1 MTRIS
6 YKRRRFPPAIIQHA
20 VWLYFR
26 FTLSLRNVEEMLV
39 QRGIEVSYETIRCW
53 TIKFGPK
60 IAANLRRRKQPPSPR
75 WRLAEMVCMIGGERM
90 FLWRAVDDE
99 GEVMDMVVQKRRDT
113 GAALRL
119 LRRLLRNQ
127 HVEPETIITDGLKS
141 CASALREIGLDD
153 RHRPGR
159 LRENNR
165 IENSHMPI
173 RRRERK
179 MLNFKSR
186 NSAQRFLEAHAAIY
200 NVFNVQRHMISR
212 PTLRAFRA
220 RSDSIWSKAVA

>member
-1 MTRIS
+1 MLKCGRCQVDREYSSIEFDRPVAPS
-6 YKRRRFPPAIIQHA
+6 D
-20 VWLYFR
+20 
-26 FTLSLRNVEEMLV
+26 FTPDFS
-39 QRGIEVSYETIRCW
+39 
-53 TIKFGPK
+53 
-60 IAANLRRRKQPPSPR
+60 AANWPRRSEIRR
-75 WRLAEMVCMIGGERM
+75 YFANLTA
-90 FLWRAVDDE
+90 A
-99 GEVMDMVVQKRRDT
+99 VMDMVVQKRRDT

-127 HVEPETIITDGLKS
+127 HVEPETIIIDGLKS
-141 CASALREIGLDD
+141 CASAQREIELDD

-186 NSAQRFLEAHAAIY
+186 NSAQRFLETHAAIY
-200 NVFNVQRHMISR
+200 NALNVQRHMISR
-212 PTLRAFRA
+212 PTLRIFRA
-220 RSDSIWSKAVA
+220 RSDSAWSKAVA

>member
-1 MTRIS
+1 MIQGS
-6 YKRRRFPPAIIQHA
+6 CQANAKRSLKSH
-20 VWLYFR
+20 YFQA
-26 FTLSLRNVEEMLV
+26 F
-39 QRGIEVSYETIRCW
+39 
-53 TIKFGPK
+53 
-60 IAANLRRRKQPPSPR
+60 
-75 WRLAEMVCMIGGERM
+75 
-90 FLWRAVDDE
+90 

-141 CASALREIGLDD
+141 YASALREIGLDD
-153 RHRPGR
+153 RHRPGK

-165 IENSHMPI
+165 IENSHLVV

-186 NSAQRFLEAHAAIY
+186 NSAQRFLETHAAIY
-200 NVFNVQRHMISR
+200 NVFNIQRHMISR
-212 PTLRAFRA
+212 PTLRIFRA
-220 RSDSIWSKAVA
+220 RSDSVWSKAVA